1 MEEKIFL
8 KKILLFWCLIMVH
21 SLILTSNFQEHAK
34 DFFDDNATCDSL
46 IQVAT
51 EVRDCIEIAHTSEY
65 KKFLHFYFPAFE
77 HVLRKRTK
85 PQFVANKEN
94 KLRNSVV
101 EILHRLPQNQT
112 LKEHV
117 ERLLL
122 LCTDVLKNDNEL
134 NALVALRVIFDVH
147 KNFRPQLEDKLK
159 AFFEYV
165 VEKYRKFPDTVRYVF
180 SGVAAPVPAA
190 PTATPAAPVAAAAAA
205 AQATGA
211 AAAKDAGAK
220 EKAAGKDEKEADPKV
235 AEGAAA
241 AAEGGKDKP
250 AGSKEAGES
259 KGGDAKP
266 EPAREEEKKAAG
278 GKEKQGEKDEM
289 RYCLRPRMRGGEM
302 LLGGLRRGA
311 AGGAGPVAERGGARG
326 LPVHRHRRAL
336 WRGVGSPA
344 ALAPLVVLRRGR
356 ARAAAVSAP
365 APGRSAGGAARRGAP
380 RTACSPGLGALEAE
394 AEEHE
399 GLERALRAPP
409 SVPAAGL
416 VLLLLRRGW
425 VQMTMTTTLAT
436 TTKRETTL
444 ERRRRFI

>member
-1 MEEKIFL
+1 
-8 KKILLFWCLIMVH
+8 MVH

-165 VEKYRKFPDTVRYVF
+165 VE
-180 SGVAAPVPAA
+180 
-190 PTATPAAPVAAAAAA
+190 
-205 AQATGA
+205 
-211 AAAKDAGAK
+211 
-220 EKAAGKDEKEADPKV
+220 
-235 AEGAAA
+235 
-241 AAEGGKDKP
+241 
-250 AGSKEAGES
+250 
-259 KGGDAKP
+259 
-266 EPAREEEKKAAG
+266 
-278 GKEKQGEKDEM
+278 
-289 RYCLRPRMRGGEM
+289 
-302 LLGGLRRGA
+302 
-311 AGGAGPVAERGGARG
+311 
-326 LPVHRHRRAL
+326 
-336 WRGVGSPA
+336 
-344 ALAPLVVLRRGR
+344 
-356 ARAAAVSAP
+356 
-365 APGRSAGGAARRGAP
+365 
-380 RTACSPGLGALEAE
+380 
-394 AEEHE
+394 
-399 GLERALRAPP
+399 
-409 SVPAAGL
+409 
-416 VLLLLRRGW
+416 
-425 VQMTMTTTLAT
+425 
-436 TTKRETTL
+436 
-444 ERRRRFI
+444 